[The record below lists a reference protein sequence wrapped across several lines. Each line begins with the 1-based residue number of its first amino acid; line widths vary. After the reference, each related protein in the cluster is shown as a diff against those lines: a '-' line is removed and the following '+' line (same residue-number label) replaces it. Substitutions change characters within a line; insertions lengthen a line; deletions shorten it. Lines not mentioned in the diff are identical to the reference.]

1 MSNKSLFGKAVCE
14 WSVLNSFEVP
24 AIVESFENEVYAIRN
39 GVALSDISHTVMV
52 RISGPDAFAFIDRIV
67 PCVLTLKPN
76 QMRQTVFINSDG
88 ELIAEGYVCRDETCW
103 MFLVHGIAPD
113 DFILWLQDQKNISEQ
128 CGIELLNT
136 THCLLSVNGPFAWE
150 LMAEMEEPEIISL
163 PYLSLYHPDDKRIIF
178 RAGETGEFGYHI
190 LIPRDNIVQEWEK
203 LISKGCA
210 FNLVCAGYSAIEYC
224 MLENSFFNIY
234 REGKAA
240 KTPAELQ
247 IQWRVSYRK
256 EFSFSQQ
263 LQMFKKNPLLRR
275 LTAVYLESEP
285 LHESKISLGTV
296 KIGTI
301 ICGYPNCHGKGWIG
315 LAMIDLPYAVS
326 GVHDYSAESASG
338 PVRCSTLSM
347 PLVNNRSLYVDP
359 QIHSYADRD
368 ELTFPK
374 LSCIEVSH
382 AE

>member
-1 MSNKSLFGKAVCE
+1 MSTKTLFGKEVRE
-14 WSVLNSFEVP
+14 WSVMNSFEVP
-24 AIVESFENEVYAIRN
+24 AVVESFEKEVYAIRN

-67 PCVLTLKPN
+67 PCILTLKPN
-76 QMRQTVFINSDG
+76 QMRQTIFINGDS
-88 ELIAEGYVCRDETCW
+88 ELFTEGYVCRDESCW
-103 MFLVHGIAPD
+103 MFLVHGSDPEI
-113 DFILWLQDQKNISEQ
+113 FIQWLHEQKATSEQ
-128 CGIELLNT
+128 IGIELLNA

-178 RAGETGEFGYHI
+178 RAGETGEFGYHVMV
-190 LIPRDNIVQEWEK
+190 PRDIVAQEWGK
-203 LISKGCA
+203 FVSKGIA
-210 FNLVCAGYSAIEYC
+210 FDLVYAGYAAIEYC

-234 REGKAA
+234 REGKTGI
-240 KTPAELQ
+240 TPAELQ

-256 EFSFSQQ
+256 EFSFSPQ
-263 LQMFKKNPLLRR
+263 LQMFRKNSLQRR

-285 LHESKISLGTV
+285 IHESKISLDTLNVGTV
-296 KIGTI
+296 V
-301 ICGYPNCHGKGWIG
+301 CGYPNCHGKGWIG
-315 LAMIDLPYAVS
+315 LAMIDLPYAVA
-326 GVHDYSAESASG
+326 GVNEYCAESASG

-359 QIHSYADRD
+359 QIHSYADR
-368 ELTFPK
+368 EEITFPK
-374 LSCIEVSH
+374 LSCIEVDH